1 MSSGP
6 AAAKAERR
14 VVIVDDEEVERLTV
28 LPNDAG
34 VLGED
39 TFQAPEAAANLFR
52 ASLGLIPDA
61 GMDAAAKSR
70 VLCQA

>member
-34 VLGED
+34 ALGED
-39 TFQAPEAAANLFR
+39 TFQAPRSCCESFSSFPRLD
-52 ASLGLIPDA
+52 S
-61 GMDAAAKSR
+61 
-70 VLCQA
+70 